1 VTWLSLQLHGALLHV
16 RKMTPPTRLTSIDA
30 SGRLSPGLA
39 NRIVGVMDSEQLRSL
54 HDREMQQRRAAAAV
68 IEATLARLDPH
79 TSFAAF
85 IRAAATAHA
94 NRRAL
99 VDGPRSYSYRQL
111 FAVIDAAAA
120 TLRRHGVA
128 PGDAVAMLVDNS
140 DRYVVWYFAV
150 LQLGAM
156 AVPINT
162 KLVEREIAHIVS
174 DSGARLIVV
183 DAGHAELVGRLAAA
197 GSGALM
203 ALASDLPPAGVP
215 APPPQA
221 SVLDQ
226 PAAVYYTSGTT
237 GMPKGVVHTHRTFIA
252 GCLQAPSAWQFP
264 RRNFVSLAV
273 TPLFHIAAHT
283 LFFPVL
289 YAGGT
294 LIIATFKPAEVF
306 DLLRQEDVTSFFGVP
321 SILLIMAQRA
331 RELGVDFPGVE
342 VVQFGA
348 APMPMEKL
356 NEVQELFPNAQLI
369 HGMGQTESC
378 GTLVS
383 LPGALAL
390 AKIGS
395 VGIPL
400 PATEIAIF
408 DDKDNPV
415 PANTVG
421 ELVGRSPSVM
431 VGYLNRPDAS
441 AETLKGGWLHTGDLG
456 YLDEDGFLFL
466 VDRKKDMIIRG
477 GQNIYSNEVE
487 QVLAGHPAL
496 AEVAV
501 IGMPSPILGEE
512 VCAFVVAKPG
522 QPTDAVSVQDFCR
535 PLLAGYKIPVAVH
548 FIAALPRNATGKV
561 LKPVL
566 RTMLG

>member
-1 VTWLSLQLHGALLHV
+1 MQRSDMLAARDAELARRKQAGEEMLAALAALDP
-16 RKMTPPTRLTSIDA
+16 RTTFPQFI
-30 SGRLSPGLA
+30 
-39 NRIVGVMDSEQLRSL
+39 
-54 HDREMQQRRAAAAV
+54 REAVADKLNRRALIDGERV
-68 IEATLARLDPH
+68 YTYGEL
-79 TSFAAF
+79 FAA
-85 IRAAATAHA
+85 IDAAATA
-94 NRRAL
+94 L
-99 VDGPRSYSYRQL
+99 QL
-111 FAVIDAAAA
+111 S
-120 TLRRHGVA
+120 GVR

-140 DRYVVWYFAV
+140 DRYVVWYMAI

-162 KLVEREIAHIVS
+162 KLVEREIAHIVG
-174 DSGARLIVV
+174 DAKARLAVV
-183 DAGHAELVGRLAAA
+183 DDGYRPLMQRLP
-197 GSGALM
+197 GVQIV
-203 ALASDLPPAGVP
+203 ASELPPAGLTCRYNDALP
-215 APPPQA
+215 DG
-221 SVLDQ
+221 VLDT

-237 GMPKGVVHTHRTFIA
+237 GMPKGVVHTHRSLIA
-252 GCLQAPSAWQFP
+252 GCLQAPYAWQFP
-264 RRNFVSLAV
+264 RQEFVSLAV

-283 LFFPVL
+283 LFFPVFHS
-289 YAGGT
+289 GGT
-294 LIIATFKPAEVF
+294 LIIATFKPTEVF
-306 DLLRQEDVTSFFGVP
+306 ELIARHQVTSFFGVP

-331 RELGVDFPGVE
+331 REMGVDFPGVQ

-356 NEVQELFPNAQLI
+356 GEVQALFPKAALL

-378 GTLVS
+378 GTLVT
-383 LPGALAL
+383 LPGSLAL

-400 PATEIAIF
+400 PATDIAIF
-408 DDKDNPV
+408 DERDQPV
-415 PANTVG
+415 AAKIVG

-431 VGYLNRPDAS
+431 TEYLNRPDAT
-441 AETLKGGWLHTGDLG
+441 AETMKSGWLHTGDLG
-456 YLDEDGFLFL
+456 YLDADGFLFL

-512 VCAFVVAKPG
+512 VCAFVVAKPDAA
-522 QPTDAVSVQDFCR
+522 TDAAQVQEFCR

-548 FIAALPRNATGKV
+548 FIEALPRNATGKV
-561 LKPVL
+561 LKPSL
-566 RTMLG
+566 RKLLG